1 MELGLFFQ
9 CLVNGLAI
17 GGIYAVVASGFT
29 LVLGAMKIMN
39 FGQGQ
44 FYMLGAFVAYGLCEV
59 LHLHYAI
66 GLVAAFV
73 AMALLGVVLQRVII
87 RYTYEG
93 FFHTVLATIAFAT
106 IINQIA
112 VITFGKTDRFM
123 ARSLRVERYSGIVVS
138 NDKLL
143 LLILGVLLIIALH
156 YFMKTKVGKL
166 CVPSDRRLPVCRAS
180 TQNRCLSSSWPGMR
194 SRGHS
199 RSTGTACAGR
209 TGGYGSHI
217 FVKILLVIIIG
228 GMGSMPG
235 ALLAALIIG
244 LMRVSVISS
253 SGVQRASAHLLFAAL
268 TLLQAGGLLGNPSR
282 FRNRGKAMRKKIII
296 CVSLI
301 LLLLLPLVVQN
312 SYVLHLIIYACMYSA
327 LGMGFSMMWKNRLIT
342 AGTAGFWAVGGY
354 TSALLVTRLGIPF
367 WLAMPAAGVASGL
380 CRLSSPLR
388 CVAGRS
394 SFGMSLVSS
403 FIVME
408 CTWHGLL
415 LRRLGRVA

>member
-59 LHLHYAI
+59 LHLPYAI

-123 ARSLRVERYSGIVVS
+123 APVIKGRTVLAGIVVS

-143 LLILGVLLIIALH
+143 LIFLGVLLIVALH
-156 YFMKTKVGKL
+156 YFMKTKIGKAIRAVTENQETAGL
-166 CVPSDRRLPVCRAS
+166 QGINARRMFVIVMALGCGLAGIAGALILPVLGARADM
-180 TQNRCLSSSWPGMR
+180 GI
-194 SRGHS
+194 
-199 RSTGTACAGR
+199 A
-209 TGGYGSHI
+209 I

-244 LMRVSVISS
+244 LIESFGYQFVGGYNELVLMCC
-253 SGVQRASAHLLFAAL
+253 LLP
-268 TLLQAGGLLGNPSR
+268 LLYFRPGGLLGKP
-282 FRNRGKAMRKKIII
+282 FA
-296 CVSLI
+296 
-301 LLLLLPLVVQN
+301 
-312 SYVLHLIIYACMYSA
+312 
-327 LGMGFSMMWKNRLIT
+327 
-342 AGTAGFWAVGGY
+342 
-354 TSALLVTRLGIPF
+354 IP
-367 WLAMPAAGVASGL
+367 
-380 CRLSSPLR
+380 
-388 CVAGRS
+388 
-394 SFGMSLVSS
+394 
-403 FIVME
+403 E
-408 CTWHGLL
+408 
-415 LRRLGRVA
+415 